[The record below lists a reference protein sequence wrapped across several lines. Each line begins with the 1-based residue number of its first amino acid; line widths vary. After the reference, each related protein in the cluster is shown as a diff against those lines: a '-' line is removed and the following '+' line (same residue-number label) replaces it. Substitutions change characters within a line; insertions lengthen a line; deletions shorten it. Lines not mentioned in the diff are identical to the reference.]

1 MKQIKIQIDKFVEKL
16 LVFILGV
23 MIINVL
29 WQVFTRFFTPNPS
42 AFTDELTRYLMI
54 WLGILGSAY
63 LAGKNEHVAIDFFIK
78 KLNKNQCAMAN
89 EMVRFFVLSFAFF
102 VMFIGGGRLVYIT
115 LKLHQFSPSLKIPL
129 ALVYVIIPLCGLLII
144 FYKLTQTKK

>member
-23 MIINVL
+23 MVLNVL

-89 EMVRFFVLSFAFF
+89 EMVRFFCAKFCVF
-102 VMFIGGGRLVYIT
+102 RYVYWWWTLGVYHFKIT
-115 LKLHQFSPSLKIPL
+115 SVFPFLKNSLGFSVRDYP
-129 ALVYVIIPLCGLLII
+129 ALRTTHHFL
-144 FYKLTQTKK
+144 